1 MRQAMW
7 STYLAHLERAQLAHP
22 GRMPWETVDQV
33 ITLSRAAAERMAIAV
48 LKACPEPGI
57 ARQAA
62 DIMSKIG
69 TTLRTAAADAAMT
82 SHYTHIEAQQHLAA
96 AEAVAKLVEGAAS

>member
-1 MRQAMW
+1 
-7 STYLAHLERAQLAHP
+7 
-22 GRMPWETVDQV
+22 
-33 ITLSRAAAERMAIAV
+33 
-48 LKACPEPGI
+48 
-57 ARQAA
+57 
-62 DIMSKIG
+62 MSKIG

>member
-1 MRQAMW
+1 V
-7 STYLAHLERAQLAHP
+7 S
-22 GRMPWETVDQV
+22 
-33 ITLSRAAAERMAIAV
+33 
-48 LKACPEPGI
+48 EPGI